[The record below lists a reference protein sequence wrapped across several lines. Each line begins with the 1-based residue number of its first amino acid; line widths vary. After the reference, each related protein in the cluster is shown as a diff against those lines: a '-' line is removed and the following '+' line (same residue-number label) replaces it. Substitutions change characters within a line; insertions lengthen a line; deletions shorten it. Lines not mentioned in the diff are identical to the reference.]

1 MDFQMRCQRIFSF
14 FQQTPNGTVRAAASA
29 TGMSKSA
36 AHRHK
41 QALARRNLYPESWFW
56 ETAAGRQWLGLLV
69 CATIY
74 VFGIRGG
81 VGMDMM
87 AEFFLY
93 LHVSTHLGV
102 SASSLARITA
112 QIENAILAYPTQ
124 PSRQSTTPIA
134 VVLGADEV
142 FFDSVFLVMM
152 EMCSGFL
159 FLETRA
165 EDRTFLTWQAQAQQA
180 LAQVNVKIKY
190 LVSDQAKAL
199 VKLALDGLHC
209 DKIPDLF
216 HALHEVVKLF
226 GGRFARKLATLQR
239 QIAQGHLRLDT
250 LRQREASPEYIA
262 RQEQQL
268 ADLRAAHTTW
278 LQGQDRYYE
287 ALHALSLRMHPFA
300 VETLRPQTTD
310 DVATA
315 MTTTVTTLRS
325 LAEAY
330 DIADSKHRLKKVQK
344 QVPDIAALVDLW
356 WLWIRESL
364 AVYALPPD
372 LEAWLLEVLLPS
384 VYWDLQR
391 RRTTSGLLQHTY
403 AEAAKH
409 ASARLEAHPLTQILA
424 SKELTRWRSWAT
436 WMAMKFQR
444 TSSAVEGRNG
454 LLARM
459 NHTQRSIPVRR
470 LQVATVIHNFGIYRE
485 DGTTAAERLFGEP
498 FPDLFDWIV
507 EHVRELPPPR
517 HRMVAAL

>member
-1 MDFQMRCQRIFSF
+1 MDFRMRCQQIFTF
-14 FQQTPNGTVRAAASA
+14 FQQTPTGTVRAAASA

-41 QALARRNLYPESWFW
+41 QTLARRNQYPESWFW
-56 ETAAGRQWLGLLV
+56 ETEAGRQWLGLLV

-93 LHVSTHLGV
+93 VHVSSHLGV

-112 QIENAILAYPTQ
+112 QLEDTILAYPTQ
-124 PSRQSTTPIA
+124 PSGRRTTPIPI
-134 VVLGADEV
+134 VLGADEV

-159 FLETRA
+159 FLETRSD
-165 EDRTFLTWQAQAQQA
+165 DRTFLTWQEQARQA
-180 LAQVNVKIKY
+180 LAQVEVTIKY

-199 VKLALDGLHC
+199 IKLALDGLHC
-209 DKIPDLF
+209 EKIPDLF

-226 GGRFARKLATLQR
+226 GGRFARKLAALHH
-239 QIAQGHLRLDT
+239 QIVQGQLLLDT
-250 LRQREASPEYIA
+250 LRQREASPEQVA
-262 RQEQQL
+262 HQEQQL
-268 ADLRAAHTTW
+268 IALRAAHTRW
-278 LQGQDRYYE
+278 IQGQDRYYE

-300 VETLRPQTTD
+300 VDTHRPQTTD
-310 DVATA
+310 DVTLA
-315 MTTTVTTLRS
+315 MMTTVTMLRS

-356 WLWIRESL
+356 WLWVSESL
-364 AVYALPPD
+364 SVYSLPPD
-372 LEAWLLEVLLPS
+372 LGTWLREVLLPS
-384 VYWDLQR
+384 VYWDIQR
-391 RRTTSGLLQHTY
+391 RRTTSGPLQQAYMH
-403 AEAAKH
+403 AAKH
-409 ASARLEAHPLTQILA
+409 AADRLDAHPLTRILA

-454 LLARM
+454 MLAQM
-459 NHTQRSIPVRR
+459 NHTQRSIPARR
-470 LQVATVIHNFGIYRE
+470 LRVATVIHNFGIHRD

-507 EHVRELPPPR
+507 EHVKDLPPPR
-517 HRMVAAL
+517 HRVAVAS